1 MIHRFKGLRF
11 KLWLMLLSTLITLI
25 EIEQMQ
31 ALSNSSPNLKPSDRG
46 SSATSSVRPTQT
58 NSKKSN
64 FPVLLGLYSSGYLG
78 EPSILKQEVQDVE
91 QWAGKRFSL
100 AGSFIDIED
109 SNPAY
114 NIPVPLELQRQK
126 GYTAFINLATKRTAA
141 EIARGD
147 VDHALKALA
156 KAYASWS
163 SQGKDRIAFI
173 APMPEMNGS
182 WESYREDP
190 ANFKLAYQ
198 RIQRIFAEQGVARNA
213 VRWVFAPNGWSRNE
227 HRFEN
232 YYPGND
238 GVDVVAF
245 SAYNWGY
252 CSASTAGQWKAW
264 DRPEKVF
271 DPYIQ
276 RMRSMAPN
284 KPIFIA
290 QTATTSDDK
299 TGSSQSAKD
308 QWLRDTYTYL
318 AASGVRGILYFN
330 LNKECDWAFYRASG
344 HRNEGYKAAVMNP
357 AFGYVSPSD
366 LAQMNLFNPTNSG
379 TTRN

>member
-1 MIHRFKGLRF
+1 MTHRFRNSRF
-11 KLWLMLLSTLITLI
+11 KLWLLLLPTLVSLI
-25 EIEQMQ
+25 GIEQLQ
-31 ALSNSSPNLKPSDRG
+31 SLSNASPNLKPKNPDSP
-46 SSATSSVRPTQT
+46 AASSVRSP
-58 NSKKSN
+58 KKSN
-64 FPVLLGLYSSGYLG
+64 SPVLLGLYSSGYLG

-147 VDHALKALA
+147 VDRALKALA
-156 KAYASWS
+156 KAYASWA
-163 SQGKDRIAFI
+163 SQGKDRMAFI

-190 ANFKLAYQ
+190 VNFKLAYQ
-198 RIQRIFAEQGVARNA
+198 RIQRIFAEQGVSRNA
-213 VRWVFAPNGWSRNE
+213 VRWVFAPNGWSRSE
-227 HRFEN
+227 HRFEY

-238 GVDVVAF
+238 SVDVVSF

-252 CSASTAGQWKAW
+252 CSASAAGQWKAW
-264 DRPEKVF
+264 ERPEKVF

-276 RMRSMAPN
+276 RMRSLAPN

-299 TGSSQSAKD
+299 TGPSRSAKD
-308 QWLRDTYTYL
+308 QWLRDAYTYL
-318 AASGVRGILYFN
+318 AAAGVRGILYFN
-330 LNKECDWAFYRASG
+330 LNKECDWAFYSARG
-344 HRNEGYKAAVMNP
+344 QRNEGYKAAVMNP

-366 LAQMNLFNPTNSG
+366 LAQMNLLNPTNRG
-379 TTRN
+379 ITRN

>member
-1 MIHRFKGLRF
+1 MTYRSRNFRFKR
-11 KLWLMLLSTLITLI
+11 WRLLLPTLITLI
-25 EIEQMQ
+25 GIGQLQ
-31 ALSNSSPNLKPSDRG
+31 AFSNPSPNLKPINRG
-46 SSATSSVRPTQT
+46 SSAASNIRPTQT
-58 NSKKSN
+58 TPKKSN

-78 EPSILKQEVQDVE
+78 EPGILKQEVQDVE

-114 NIPVPLELQRQK
+114 NIPAPLELQRQK
-126 GYTAFINLATKRTAA
+126 GYTAFINLATKRTAV
-141 EIARGD
+141 EIARGE
-147 VDHALKALA
+147 VDRSLKALA

-163 SQGKDRIAFI
+163 SQGKDRMAFI

-190 ANFKLAYQ
+190 VNFKLAYQ

-213 VRWVFAPNGWSRNE
+213 VRWVFAPNGWSRSE
-227 HRFEN
+227 HRFEH

-238 GVDVVAF
+238 NVDVVAF

-252 CSASTAGQWKAW
+252 CSASAAGQWKAW
-264 DRPEKVF
+264 EGPEKVF

-276 RMRSMAPN
+276 RMRSLAPD

-299 TGSSQSAKD
+299 TGSSPSAKD
-308 QWLRDTYTYL
+308 QWLRDAYTYL
-318 AASGVRGILYFN
+318 AAAGVRGILYFN

-344 HRNEGYKAAVMNP
+344 QRNEGYKAAVMNST
-357 AFGYVSPSD
+357 FSYVTPSE
-366 LAQMNLFNPTNSG
+366 LAQMNLLNPR